1 MTNPEFTHAKSQMSV
16 LQDFPTILQWQHNI
30 NKSLQ
35 VRQRIHALAILEE
48 EKTVSAVGKEE
59 TVIVKAGAE
68 RYSKRHKTR
77 AQAVRT
83 EQLRRRILWDRGWK
97 AKRTLPLNF
106 DFR

>member
-16 LQDFPTILQWQHNI
+16 LQDFTTILQWQHNI

-68 RYSKRHKTR
+68 RYSKRHKAG

-83 EQLRRRILWDRGWK
+83 EQLRRRLLWDRGWK